1 MSRLDTTRIKELTN
15 NRISYDIFLKE
26 EEKKMKKIK
35 KIEVITTICALFIT
49 FTITVDAE
57 TGGAI
62 STPIKN
68 AIKIKVDGE
77 DKNATCT
84 KKEDGSLNCK
94 IDESVT
100 GSDTEVIVD
109 IMNAQEGNIEMEYN
123 QESGELN
130 TTIKD

>member
-15 NRISYDIFLKE
+15 DRISYDIFLKE

-35 KIEVITTICALFIT
+35 KIGVITIICALFIIG
-49 FTITVDAE
+49 TITVDAE

-68 AIKIKVDGE
+68 IIKIKTEGE

-84 KKEDGSLNCK
+84 KKEDGSLNCR

-100 GSDTEVIVD
+100 GDDIEVIVE

-123 QESGELN
+123 QESGELKTN
-130 TTIKD
+130 IKE